1 MKEVLYMIA
10 PRGVPDCTSTASHS
24 DDGTAEQPLGGSQIE
39 SLPVVYCQWLLQM
52 PLYKSTNATK
62 QPIWKQI

>member
-24 DDGTAEQPLGGSQIE
+24 DDGTAEQPLGGPRL
-39 SLPVVYCQWLLQM
+39 SLYQL
-52 PLYKSTNATK
+52 STASGSSKCHCTK
-62 QPIWKQI
+62 VPMQLNNQHGQKI